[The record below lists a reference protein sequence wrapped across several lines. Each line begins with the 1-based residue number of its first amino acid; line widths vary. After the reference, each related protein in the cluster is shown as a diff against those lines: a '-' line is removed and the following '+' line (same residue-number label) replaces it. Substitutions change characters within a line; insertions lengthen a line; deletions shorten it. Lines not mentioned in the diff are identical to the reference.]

1 MAKLTNLAQVGLL
14 TMAASVMAIGPTQE
28 TNVTVG
34 TTCAELQPLPQ
45 GVVCLDWEAPTENVD
60 GSPVDDLAGYNLY
73 YSPTSG
79 VTKDN
84 SMIMLPLG
92 DTVEVRHSAV
102 QIEAPANGGEVTMF
116 FAMTAF
122 DDDGNESDLSNEVQ
136 KDFPFPDTMPPKPP
150 VLHSVVLPV
159 ETN

>member
-14 TMAASVMAIGPTQE
+14 ALAASVVAIGPDE
-28 TNVTVG
+28 NIRVTAD

-60 GSPVDDLAGYNLY
+60 DSPVDDLAGYNLY
-73 YSPTSG
+73 YAPEAG
-79 VTKDN
+79 VTKQ
-84 SMIMLPLG
+84 SSKIELPLG